1 MGFGFSF
8 LGFGFSFLGFLFA
21 VFDADFGFWVFWFW
35 FLQCQNQ
42 AEIRQNSREFS
53 VILRG
58 FFAIL
63 RLKMP

>member
-21 VFDADFGFWVFWFW
+21 GFDADFGFWVFWFW

-42 AEIRQNSREFS
+42 PQIRRNSRDFFGDFEGIFS
-53 VILRG
+53 R
-58 FFAIL
+58 F
-63 RLKMP
+63 